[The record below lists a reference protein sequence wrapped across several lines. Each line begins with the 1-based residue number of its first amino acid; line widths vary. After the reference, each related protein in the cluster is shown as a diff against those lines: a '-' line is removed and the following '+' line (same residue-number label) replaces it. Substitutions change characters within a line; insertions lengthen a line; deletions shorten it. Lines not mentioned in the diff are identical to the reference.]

1 MSFKCPIED
10 CDRLLSS
17 RSNLTRHVRVYHF
30 KIKRFQ
36 CALCLKWVSSSQNLR
51 KHQRYHER
59 INKRDDLTLSN
70 LQQVPLAIPKLTDL
84 LKTTGWDLEHPR
96 QDSFSRV

>member
-1 MSFKCPIED
+1 MSFKCPIEE

-59 INKRDDLTLSN
+59 INQGDGIDCSSF
-70 LQQVPLAIPKLTDL
+70 QQAPLDIPKLTDL
-84 LKTTGWDLEHPR
+84 LKTSTGCLESPR
-96 QDSFSRV
+96 QETNA